1 MKKLVPLLL
10 AMGLAFAAGAASAGT
25 LSIDL
30 EPAAG
35 NPASPQMGDTLS
47 FHTVIRNDAATPV
60 DGLIAWI
67 SLVQIDKGKEQ
78 PVDLEDW
85 SAHKAVTAASLAP
98 GQTIETDWPMRLIQA
113 GTYRVVI
120 SAVSRDAGGLAA
132 SPFADFTVRQKP
144 MVESRRVLP
153 VALGL
158 PLLIGIGMLWRR
170 EWRGTARGA
179 NEAPAQAV

>member
-1 MKKLVPLLL
+1 MKLSALLL
-10 AMGLAFAAGAASAGT
+10 ALGVMISSGAASAGP

-30 EPAAG
+30 KPGAD
-35 NPASPQMGDTLS
+35 NPVEPQMGDILS
-47 FHTVIRNDAATPV
+47 FHTVIRNDAGTPV

-98 GQTIETDWPMRLIQA
+98 GQTVETNWPMRLIQA
-113 GTYRVVI
+113 GNYRVVI
-120 SAVSRDAGGLAA
+120 SAVSRDIAGLVA
-132 SPFADFTVRQKP
+132 SPFVDFAVRQKP
-144 MVESRRVLP
+144 VVESRRVLP
-153 VALGL
+153 VAFGL

-170 EWRGTARGA
+170 VRRGTAHA
-179 NEAPAQAV
+179 AKKVPAHAV